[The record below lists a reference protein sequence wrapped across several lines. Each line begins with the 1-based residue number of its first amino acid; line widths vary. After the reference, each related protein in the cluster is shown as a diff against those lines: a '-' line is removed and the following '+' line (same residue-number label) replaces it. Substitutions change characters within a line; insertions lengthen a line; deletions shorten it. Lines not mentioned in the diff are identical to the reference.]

1 MQTIIIISAI
11 LACGAAAP
19 AYLLAEEAHVV
30 HTLPSKS
37 TFTQS
42 SQVVNHGSTHVLHPV
57 ETIHT
62 IPVVHAKTTITKS
75 NQVVSHGG
83 TYVHPVHSIS
93 VMPVHEVYHVPKTTV
108 TKSNQVVNHGGTA
121 VLHTPVIHTPVVH
134 APVVSVSHPVVYHSS
149 PLVTLKT
156 GDSAVTHHSSTV
168 HETVPVVKSS
178 LVTFHH

>member
-1 MQTIIIISAI
+1 MHTIIIISAI

-30 HTLPSKS
+30 HTIPSKS

-42 SQVVNHGSTHVLHPV
+42 SQVVNHGSTHVLHPI

-121 VLHTPVIHTPVVH
+121 VVHAPVVH
-134 APVVSVSHPVVYHSS
+134 APVVSVAHPVVYHSS

-168 HETVPVVKSS
+168 HETVPVVKSLP
-178 LVTFHH
+178 LVTLHH